1 MKYAATRPYADP
13 EKAARKLLK
22 NASTIELAQD
32 GRIYIELL
40 MRHFYSN
47 TTAVRLSMAR
57 GSPLLSSAVGSGS
70 TNPEPYV
77 KFMPAGALSS
87 SRGRL
92 VQHCHVETVARNLCQ
107 QVAGQPG
114 GRAAHQAGGLA

>member
-47 TTAVRLSMAR
+47 TTAVR
-57 GSPLLSSAVGSGS
+57 
-70 TNPEPYV
+70 
-77 KFMPAGALSS
+77 
-87 SRGRL
+87 
-92 VQHCHVETVARNLCQ
+92 
-107 QVAGQPG
+107 
-114 GRAAHQAGGLA
+114 